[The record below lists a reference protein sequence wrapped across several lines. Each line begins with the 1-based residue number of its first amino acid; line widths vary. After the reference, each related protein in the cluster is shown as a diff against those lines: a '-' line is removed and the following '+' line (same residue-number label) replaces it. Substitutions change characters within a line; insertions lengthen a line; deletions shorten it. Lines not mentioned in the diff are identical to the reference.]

1 MVTVYHFKV
10 WDQQQG
16 EYIIQPL
23 KSPADRIQE
32 IGGKIIPGTAENV
45 DVSALDSEGRY
56 DPKSQSEKPDT
67 QKP

>member
-16 EYIIQPL
+16 EHIIQPL

-32 IGGKIIPGTAENV
+32 LRGEIILGTAENV

-56 DPKSQSEKPDT
+56 DPKAQSEKPDT